1 MKETTKDNQVLQW
14 HPAFY
19 ASLQIEFAEEA
30 DKLIFENEHQ
40 LGTKPKEIDVLI
52 IKKNSKDRI
61 QKNIGRIF
69 RTHNIIE
76 YKSPNDYLSVDDF
89 YKVYGYA
96 CFYKADTPREGTIPP
111 EEITIS
117 FVSRNYPDK
126 MMKHLQEV
134 RHMDIMEG
142 EQGIYYIDN
151 DIFQIQL
158 IVTSELPE
166 ELNLWLRNLTNDL
179 ADSKTIERLL
189 HEYKYHTHE
198 SNYKSAMNIIINA
211 NMQVFKEV
219 GKMCDAL
226 MELMKDELEAK
237 KAQGI
242 EQGIEQRIEQ
252 SVSALIEAYQELQLS
267 ENEMLMKLTQKLK
280 ITEATAKEYLAK
292 YL

>member
-1 MKETTKDNQVLQW
+1 MKKETKDNQVLQW

-69 RTHNIIE
+69 RTHNIVE

-96 CFYKADTPREGTIPP
+96 CFYKADTPREGIIPP
-111 EEITIS
+111 DEITIS

-134 RHMDIMEG
+134 RHMDIMKG

-151 DIFQIQL
+151 DIFQMQL

-179 ADSKTIERLL
+179 TEPRTIEKLL
-189 HEYKYHTHE
+189 CAYKYHTHE

-226 MELMKDELEAK
+226 MELMKEELDAREVLGMEK
-237 KAQGI
+237 GI
-242 EQGIEQRIEQ
+242 DQ
-252 SVSALIEAYQELQLS
+252 SIQALLDAYKELQLS
-267 ENEMLMKLTQKLK
+267 ESQMLDNLVKKLNISEQD
-280 ITEATAKEYLAK
+280 AQK
-292 YL
+292 YLDKYL